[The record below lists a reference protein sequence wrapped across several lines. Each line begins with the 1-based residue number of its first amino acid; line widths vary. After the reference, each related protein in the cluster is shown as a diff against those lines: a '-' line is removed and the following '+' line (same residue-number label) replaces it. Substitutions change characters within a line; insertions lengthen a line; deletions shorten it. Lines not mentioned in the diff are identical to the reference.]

1 MGIPVAYSVNCGFG
15 WFIVLLAVVGYFL
28 TWRRM
33 RERWSFW
40 IILAVGWAFFATAQT
55 LVAAGV
61 TAEAHYLA
69 AIWLS
74 SFVLVITSLVMLF
87 VKLTS
92 RVKEKE

>member
-1 MGIPVAYSVNCGFG
+1 MEIPVSYWVNCGFG
-15 WFIVLLAVVGYFL
+15 WFIVLLAVAGYVL

-40 IILAVGWAFFATAQT
+40 IILAIGWAFFAVAQT
-55 LVAAGV
+55 LMVAGV
-61 TAEAHYLA
+61 PAGVPYLS
-69 AIWLS
+69 AIWFS

-92 RVKEKE
+92 KVEQ